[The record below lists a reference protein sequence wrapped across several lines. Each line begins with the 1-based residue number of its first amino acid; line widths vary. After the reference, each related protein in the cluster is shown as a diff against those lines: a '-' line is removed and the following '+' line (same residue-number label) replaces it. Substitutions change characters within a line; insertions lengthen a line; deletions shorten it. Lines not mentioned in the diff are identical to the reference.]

1 MIIIGLQ
8 KSCQRKGK
16 FEKALTT
23 KGYKSSRIFWV
34 FPLRYLDSNL
44 SLVGK
49 YPVIQKVFDTTRR
62 EISRK
67 ELVITE
73 FQKSRHRKIKFEKA
87 LTSKGYKPSRICW
100 DFPLCYLDIIPSPV
114 GTYPIIQIVFDT
126 KRREISQE
134 ELVITG
140 FKKSRQSKGKLEK
153 ALTSK
158 G

>member
-34 FPLRYLDSNL
+34 FPLRYLDFNL

-49 YPVIQKVFDTTRR
+49 YPVIQKVFVTTRR
-62 EISRK
+62 DVSQK

-73 FQKSRHRKIKFEKA
+73 FQKSRQRKLNFENA
-87 LTSKGYKPSRICW
+87 LTY
-100 DFPLCYLDIIPSPV
+100 
-114 GTYPIIQIVFDT
+114 
-126 KRREISQE
+126 
-134 ELVITG
+134 
-140 FKKSRQSKGKLEK
+140 
-153 ALTSK
+153 
-158 G
+158 